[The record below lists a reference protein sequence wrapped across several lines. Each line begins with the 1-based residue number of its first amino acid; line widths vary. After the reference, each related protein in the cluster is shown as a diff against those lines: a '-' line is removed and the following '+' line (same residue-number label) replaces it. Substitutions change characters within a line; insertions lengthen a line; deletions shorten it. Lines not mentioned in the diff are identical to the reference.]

1 MNKIQDSQ
9 KIVDNSELPEE
20 QQILNDAENIIE
32 QFNKPRKK
40 ISLFVIMPLL
50 ILALLILL
58 FSTIFALINKNN
70 TNIINGIFIQGID
83 VSGLSKEAAYEKVSK
98 ILNGQLSKNITL
110 YHNDYSTTISPSQ
123 INANFDINS
132 AVNSAY
138 ALGRNKN
145 IFKNNY
151 TIVNALSSNVNI
163 GPSISYDADL
173 LNSIIAGI
181 NTDLPDKIVEP
192 NYYIEGTTL
201 IIDSGKNGVTIDS
214 NAMTNELLFA
224 LSNISEK
231 ETSINLPV
239 TNATS
244 SPIDMDSIY
253 NSVHKVPSNA
263 YYTTNPYVVHPSSNG
278 IDFKI
283 TMDEAKGMLSTPQ
296 DEYQIPLKI
305 IYPAVTTNQ
314 IGTDAFPDLLSDFS
328 TSFSSSNYNRATN
341 IILASSRISGTVL
354 MPGETFSYNQTVGKR
369 TVQDGFKEAPAYSN
383 GQVVQEVGGGICQ
396 VASTLYDAV
405 LYANLEITDRSNHGF
420 KPSYVSPGLDATV
433 SWGGPDFKFTNNRN
447 YPIKIICDSSNRK
460 LHFYIYGLK
469 TDNDYI
475 VVLDAVYLSTVY
487 SKTVYQTDSS
497 LASGVTKV
505 RQSGSNGCNT
515 ATYKTLYD
523 KSGNFISKTCISK
536 DTYNAHNR
544 IVAVGR

>member
-70 TNIINGIFIQGID
+70 TNIIKGIFIQGID